1 MARAGVEHSPG
12 GAVEG
17 RDETVHDPVPGPLS
31 QAPRLV
37 VKAGRRLTADLRRW
51 PDFVIIGAQ
60 RAGTTSLYDW
70 LVEHPRVGAPRSKE
84 VHYFDIKYGAT
95 ERWYRS
101 NFPLRRSGRMT
112 GEASPYMLFH
122 PLAPERAA
130 RDLPATTKFI
140 VLLREPVQRAIS
152 AYWLNRQEDTERKPF
167 RDAIEAEEQ
176 RLAGQDELVRR
187 GERSKRHQFYSYVAR
202 GRYAEQLQ
210 RWFSHVDRDRLL
222 VVTSEDLFSSP
233 ATAAEI
239 LAWLD
244 LPAFDRPFPQAN
256 AASRHA
262 DADADVVAALRR
274 RFEPYNRELEELLGR
289 QLWRS

>member
-1 MARAGVEHSPG
+1 MGQAGVGKSRG

-17 RDETVHDPVPGPLS
+17 RDETVHGPAPGRLS
-31 QAPRLV
+31 QPQRLV
-37 VKAGRRLTADLRRW
+37 IKAGRRLTADLRRW
-51 PDFVIIGAQ
+51 PDFIIIGAQ
-60 RAGTTSLYDW
+60 RAGTTSLFDW
-70 LVEHPRVGAPRSKE
+70 LVQHPRVGAPRSKE

-130 RDLPATTKFI
+130 RDLPPTTKFI

-152 AYWLNRQEDTERKPF
+152 AYWLNRQERTEQKSLP
-167 RDAIEAEEQ
+167 DAIEAEAL

-210 RWFSHVDRDRLL
+210 RWYSHVDRDRLL
-222 VVTSEDLFSSP
+222 VVTSEDLFSSS
-233 ATAAEI
+233 ATAAQI

-244 LPAFDRPFPQAN
+244 LPAFDRPFPQSN
-256 AASRHA
+256 AAPRLA
-262 DADADVVAALRR
+262 DADADVAAALRR
-274 RFEPYNRELEELLGR
+274 QFETSNRELEELLGR
-289 QLWRS
+289 QLWGS